1 MRRRAAITIATAAL
15 VALGLGSPAA
25 PHEGGGASRGYSS
38 TITSVTPAS
47 AAVELAILEA
57 DDRIRL
63 RVDGEH
69 VVEIDGYQ
77 GEPYLRFA
85 PDGVERNR
93 RSPATYLND
102 DRYGKVKLPEEVDPK
117 APPDWEQVA
126 PGGRAYEWHDH
137 RIHWMSPSYPPKVQA
152 ARKQPHHI
160 FDWKVGGTYDGR
172 PLTIRGSLDY
182 APPPGQSFPVI
193 LALPVALILA
203 LSGALVLLRRRRRA
217 RTPVPG

>member
-1 MRRRAAITIATAAL
+1 MLRLVVVAAL
-15 VALGLGSPAA
+15 AALLSTPVAAGHG
-25 PHEGGGASRGYSS
+25 GGGALGFHS
-38 TITSVTPAS
+38 TITGITPPGEGV
-47 AAVELAILEA
+47 AVRVLDG
-57 DDRIRL
+57 DDRLVL
-63 RVDGEH
+63 RNDTGKPLLIE
-69 VVEIDGYQ
+69 GYE
-77 GEPYLRFA
+77 GEPYLAFR
-85 PDGVERNR
+85 DGRVLRNA

-102 DRYGKVKLPEEVDPK
+102 DRFGIVELPEDVDSK
-117 APPDWEQVA
+117 APPEWEEVA
-126 PGGRAYEWHDH
+126 QKEEYEWHDH